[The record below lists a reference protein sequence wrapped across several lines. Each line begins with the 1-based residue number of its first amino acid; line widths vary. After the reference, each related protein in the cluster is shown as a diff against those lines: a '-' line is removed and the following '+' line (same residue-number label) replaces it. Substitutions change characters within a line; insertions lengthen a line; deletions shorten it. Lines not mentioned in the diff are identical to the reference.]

1 MTLISVNSGTASN
14 RFDAIF
20 AAVIA
25 SCADFCAGARQGR
38 DIEGRYHE
46 LARRSDTDLDR
57 LGLTRSDI
65 AQVFLPAPYCPSLA
79 PPGRALFCAIG
90 HGDLSC
96 GRRAGPIPPFA
107 TPMAAAAP
115 ANLFSVFPESL
126 AAKLFANAKPVKL
139 AADEVLFLAGDPGD
153 GCYRVDQGLLK
164 ISMIAPS
171 GAERILA
178 IVGRGGIVGELST
191 IDGLPRSASV
201 AAVRESELTFVSR
214 ATFQAFAE
222 ENPQVYMHLVTLL
235 AARLRDTDGVVA
247 AGSFLP
253 LKGRVARALLDLA
266 EAFGQD
272 VGKGRILIR
281 QKVSQSDVAAMAG
294 IARENVSRILNDWI
308 RDKLVSRLSGY
319 YCLENKTRL
328 ERESAI

>member
-1 MTLISVNSGTASN
+1 M
-14 RFDAIF
+14 
-20 AAVIA
+20 AAV
-25 SCADFCAGARQGR
+25 
-38 DIEGRYHE
+38 
-46 LARRSDTDLDR
+46 
-57 LGLTRSDI
+57 
-65 AQVFLPAPYCPSLA
+65 
-79 PPGRALFCAIG
+79 
-90 HGDLSC
+90 
-96 GRRAGPIPPFA
+96 
-107 TPMAAAAP
+107 AP

-126 AAKLFANAKPVKL
+126 AVKLFANAKTVKL
-139 AADEVLFLAGDPGD
+139 AADEVLFIAGDPGD
-153 GCYRVDQGLLK
+153 GCYRVEQGLLK
-164 ISMIAPS
+164 VSMIAPS

-178 IVGRGGIVGELST
+178 IVGSGGIVGELST

-201 AAVRESELTFVSR
+201 AAVRDSELTFVSR
-214 ATFQAFAE
+214 ATFQTFAE
-222 ENPQVYMHLVTLL
+222 TNPQVYIHLVALL
-235 AARLRDTDGVVA
+235 AARLRDTDAVVA

>member
-1 MTLISVNSGTASN
+1 MPG
-14 RFDAIF
+14 
-20 AAVIA
+20 
-25 SCADFCAGARQGR
+25 
-38 DIEGRYHE
+38 
-46 LARRSDTDLDR
+46 
-57 LGLTRSDI
+57 
-65 AQVFLPAPYCPSLA
+65 
-79 PPGRALFCAIG
+79 PP
-90 HGDLSC
+90 
-96 GRRAGPIPPFA
+96 
-107 TPMAAAAP
+107 P
-115 ANLFSVFPESL
+115 ANLFSVFPEKLSTRL
-126 AAKLFANAKPVKL
+126 FGQAAQLKKL

-153 GCYRVDQGLLK
+153 GCYRVEQGLLK
-164 ISMIAPS
+164 VSMIAPS

-178 IVGRGGIVGELST
+178 IVGPGAIVGELST
-191 IDGLPRSASV
+191 IDGQPRSASV
-201 AAVRESELTFVSR
+201 AAVRDSEQTFVSR
-214 ATFQAFAE
+214 AAFQAFADE
-222 ENPQVYMHLVTLL
+222 HPEVYRHLVTLL

-253 LKGRVARALLDLA
+253 LKGRVARALLDLS

-272 VGKGRILIR
+272 VGQGRILIR